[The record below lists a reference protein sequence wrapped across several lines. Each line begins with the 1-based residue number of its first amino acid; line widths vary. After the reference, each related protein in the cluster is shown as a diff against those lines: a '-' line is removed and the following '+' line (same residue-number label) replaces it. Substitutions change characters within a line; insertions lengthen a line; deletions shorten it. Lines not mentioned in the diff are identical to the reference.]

1 MIYMKLLNK
10 TILVENTIEFL
21 CIAGNGIM
29 SFVLDECSGSKVIRD
44 ILLVDDVGG
53 VIVET
58 ILDMHG
64 KYGAPFV
71 PKYSTYA
78 TFINDVR
85 YL

>member
-1 MIYMKLLNK
+1 M
-10 TILVENTIEFL
+10 
-21 CIAGNGIM
+21 
-29 SFVLDECSGSKVIRD
+29 IRD

-53 VIVET
+53 AIVET

-64 KYGAPFV
+64 KYGPPFV
-71 PKYSTYA
+71 PKYGMYV

>member
-1 MIYMKLLNK
+1 MIYKKLLNK
-10 TILVENTIEFL
+10 TILVENTIEFS

-29 SFVLDECSGSKVIRD
+29 SFVLDECSGSTVIKD

-53 VIVET
+53 AIVET

-64 KYGAPFV
+64 KYGPPFV
-71 PKYSTYA
+71 QKYGMYV